1 MAYNEFANIYD
12 ELIYEDIDYDEISE
26 KIISLSNENN
36 IEFED
41 YLDLACGTGNV
52 GVRVGK
58 YFKNM
63 YAVDLS
69 NDMLNIAFEKF
80 KQNKIK
86 AKVIC
91 QDMSELSLNHKFN
104 LITSVLDSTNYITE
118 EEDLFNYFKSVYD
131 HLKDDGLFIFDINS
145 YYKLSEIMGNNIYTY
160 SSEDVFYTW
169 ENTFEDNILNMFL
182 TFFVKN
188 ENNLYERFEEEHF
201 EKAYQE
207 KDIEDILNEIGFNQN
222 MPFEIAMQESTYSNT
237 DKIETEI
244 QLADS
249 GYGQGQILVNPLH
262 LASIY
267 TSFLNEGNMIKPYLK
282 YKEEASG
289 ETWIENAFSKE
300 NVEEIMQ
307 GVEGVVNDP
316 EGTGYAAHRDDILLA
331 GKTGT
336 AELKATKE
344 DTSGKE
350 IGWFSVFTADKS
362 VDKPILLIS
371 MVENVKGIGGS
382 GYVVKKDATV
392 LEEYFE
398 K

>member
-1 MAYNEFANIYD
+1 MAYKEFANIYD

-91 QDMSELSLNHKFN
+91 QDMSEFSLNHKFN

-118 EEDLFNYFKSVYD
+118 EEDLFNYFKRVYD

-207 KDIEDILNEIGFNQN
+207 KDIEDILNEIGFNILGK
-222 MPFEIAMQESTYSNT
+222 FCGYSDLKPDNNS
-237 DKIETEI
+237 ER
-244 QLADS
+244 
-249 GYGQGQILVNPLH
+249 IL
-262 LASIY
+262 
-267 TSFLNEGNMIKPYLK
+267 
-282 YKEEASG
+282 
-289 ETWIENAFSKE
+289 
-300 NVEEIMQ
+300 
-307 GVEGVVNDP
+307 
-316 EGTGYAAHRDDILLA
+316 
-331 GKTGT
+331 
-336 AELKATKE
+336 
-344 DTSGKE
+344 
-350 IGWFSVFTADKS
+350 
-362 VDKPILLIS
+362 
-371 MVENVKGIGGS
+371 
-382 GYVVKKDATV
+382 YVLRK
-392 LEEYFE
+392 
-398 K
+398 

>member
-1 MAYNEFANIYD
+1 MAYKEFANIYD

-91 QDMSELSLNHKFN
+91 QDMSELSLNHKLN
-104 LITSVLDSTNYITE
+104 LNSSVLDSTNYITE

-207 KDIEDILNEIGFNQN
+207 KDIEDILNEIGFNILGK
-222 MPFEIAMQESTYSNT
+222 FCGYSDLKPDNNS
-237 DKIETEI
+237 ER
-244 QLADS
+244 
-249 GYGQGQILVNPLH
+249 IL
-262 LASIY
+262 
-267 TSFLNEGNMIKPYLK
+267 
-282 YKEEASG
+282 
-289 ETWIENAFSKE
+289 
-300 NVEEIMQ
+300 
-307 GVEGVVNDP
+307 
-316 EGTGYAAHRDDILLA
+316 
-331 GKTGT
+331 
-336 AELKATKE
+336 
-344 DTSGKE
+344 
-350 IGWFSVFTADKS
+350 
-362 VDKPILLIS
+362 
-371 MVENVKGIGGS
+371 
-382 GYVVKKDATV
+382 YVLRK
-392 LEEYFE
+392 
-398 K
+398 

>member
-1 MAYNEFANIYD
+1 MAYKEFANIYD

-201 EKAYQE
+201 EKAYKE
-207 KDIEDILNEIGFNQN
+207 KDIEDILNEIGFNILGK
-222 MPFEIAMQESTYSNT
+222 FCGYSDLKPDNNS
-237 DKIETEI
+237 ER
-244 QLADS
+244 
-249 GYGQGQILVNPLH
+249 IL
-262 LASIY
+262 
-267 TSFLNEGNMIKPYLK
+267 
-282 YKEEASG
+282 
-289 ETWIENAFSKE
+289 
-300 NVEEIMQ
+300 
-307 GVEGVVNDP
+307 
-316 EGTGYAAHRDDILLA
+316 
-331 GKTGT
+331 
-336 AELKATKE
+336 
-344 DTSGKE
+344 
-350 IGWFSVFTADKS
+350 
-362 VDKPILLIS
+362 
-371 MVENVKGIGGS
+371 
-382 GYVVKKDATV
+382 YVLRK
-392 LEEYFE
+392 
-398 K
+398 

>member
-1 MAYNEFANIYD
+1 MAYKEFANIYD

-41 YLDLACGTGNV
+41 YLDLACRTGNV

-118 EEDLFNYFKSVYD
+118 EEDLFNYFKRVYD

-207 KDIEDILNEIGFNQN
+207 KDIEDILNEIGFNILGK
-222 MPFEIAMQESTYSNT
+222 FCGYSDLKPDNNS
-237 DKIETEI
+237 ER
-244 QLADS
+244 
-249 GYGQGQILVNPLH
+249 IL
-262 LASIY
+262 
-267 TSFLNEGNMIKPYLK
+267 
-282 YKEEASG
+282 
-289 ETWIENAFSKE
+289 
-300 NVEEIMQ
+300 
-307 GVEGVVNDP
+307 
-316 EGTGYAAHRDDILLA
+316 
-331 GKTGT
+331 
-336 AELKATKE
+336 
-344 DTSGKE
+344 
-350 IGWFSVFTADKS
+350 
-362 VDKPILLIS
+362 
-371 MVENVKGIGGS
+371 
-382 GYVVKKDATV
+382 YVLRK
-392 LEEYFE
+392 
-398 K
+398 

>member
-1 MAYNEFANIYD
+1 MAYKEFANIYD

-63 YAVDLS
+63 YAVDIS

-207 KDIEDILNEIGFNQN
+207 KDIEDILNEIGFNILGK
-222 MPFEIAMQESTYSNT
+222 FCGYSDLKPDNNS
-237 DKIETEI
+237 ER
-244 QLADS
+244 
-249 GYGQGQILVNPLH
+249 IL
-262 LASIY
+262 
-267 TSFLNEGNMIKPYLK
+267 
-282 YKEEASG
+282 
-289 ETWIENAFSKE
+289 
-300 NVEEIMQ
+300 
-307 GVEGVVNDP
+307 
-316 EGTGYAAHRDDILLA
+316 
-331 GKTGT
+331 
-336 AELKATKE
+336 
-344 DTSGKE
+344 
-350 IGWFSVFTADKS
+350 
-362 VDKPILLIS
+362 
-371 MVENVKGIGGS
+371 
-382 GYVVKKDATV
+382 YVLRK
-392 LEEYFE
+392 
-398 K
+398 

>member
-1 MAYNEFANIYD
+1 MAYKEFANIYD

-86 AKVIC
+86 AKVIF

-118 EEDLFNYFKSVYD
+118 EEDLFNYFKRVYD

-207 KDIEDILNEIGFNQN
+207 KDIEDILNEIGFNILGK
-222 MPFEIAMQESTYSNT
+222 FCGYSDLKPDNNS
-237 DKIETEI
+237 ER
-244 QLADS
+244 
-249 GYGQGQILVNPLH
+249 IL
-262 LASIY
+262 
-267 TSFLNEGNMIKPYLK
+267 
-282 YKEEASG
+282 
-289 ETWIENAFSKE
+289 
-300 NVEEIMQ
+300 
-307 GVEGVVNDP
+307 
-316 EGTGYAAHRDDILLA
+316 
-331 GKTGT
+331 
-336 AELKATKE
+336 
-344 DTSGKE
+344 
-350 IGWFSVFTADKS
+350 
-362 VDKPILLIS
+362 
-371 MVENVKGIGGS
+371 
-382 GYVVKKDATV
+382 YVLRK
-392 LEEYFE
+392 
-398 K
+398 

>member
-1 MAYNEFANIYD
+1 MAYKEFANIYD

-145 YYKLSEIMGNNIYTY
+145 HYKLSEIMGNNIYTY
-160 SSEDVFYTW
+160 SSEEVFYTW

-201 EKAYQE
+201 EKAYKE
-207 KDIEDILNEIGFNQN
+207 KDIEDILNEIGFNILGK
-222 MPFEIAMQESTYSNT
+222 FCGYSDLKPDNNS
-237 DKIETEI
+237 ER
-244 QLADS
+244 
-249 GYGQGQILVNPLH
+249 IL
-262 LASIY
+262 
-267 TSFLNEGNMIKPYLK
+267 
-282 YKEEASG
+282 
-289 ETWIENAFSKE
+289 
-300 NVEEIMQ
+300 
-307 GVEGVVNDP
+307 
-316 EGTGYAAHRDDILLA
+316 
-331 GKTGT
+331 
-336 AELKATKE
+336 
-344 DTSGKE
+344 
-350 IGWFSVFTADKS
+350 
-362 VDKPILLIS
+362 
-371 MVENVKGIGGS
+371 
-382 GYVVKKDATV
+382 YVLRK
-392 LEEYFE
+392 
-398 K
+398 

>member
-1 MAYNEFANIYD
+1 MAYKEFANIYD

-131 HLKDDGLFIFDINS
+131 LKDDGLFIFDINS

-207 KDIEDILNEIGFNQN
+207 KDIEDILNEIGFNILGK
-222 MPFEIAMQESTYSNT
+222 FCGYSDLKPDNNS
-237 DKIETEI
+237 ER
-244 QLADS
+244 
-249 GYGQGQILVNPLH
+249 IL
-262 LASIY
+262 
-267 TSFLNEGNMIKPYLK
+267 
-282 YKEEASG
+282 
-289 ETWIENAFSKE
+289 
-300 NVEEIMQ
+300 
-307 GVEGVVNDP
+307 
-316 EGTGYAAHRDDILLA
+316 
-331 GKTGT
+331 
-336 AELKATKE
+336 
-344 DTSGKE
+344 
-350 IGWFSVFTADKS
+350 
-362 VDKPILLIS
+362 
-371 MVENVKGIGGS
+371 
-382 GYVVKKDATV
+382 YVLRK
-392 LEEYFE
+392 
-398 K
+398 